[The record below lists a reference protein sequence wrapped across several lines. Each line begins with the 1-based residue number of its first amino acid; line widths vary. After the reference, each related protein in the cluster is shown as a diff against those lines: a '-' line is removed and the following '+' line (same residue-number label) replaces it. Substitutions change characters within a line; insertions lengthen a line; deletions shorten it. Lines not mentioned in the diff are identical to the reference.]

1 MLQARWRRS
10 ISVYKK
16 LNFIRHLA
24 LPSVLWS
31 LARNKNAASL
41 AYLINEAK
49 SLVCRAVCPEIVWK
63 FSPDITWSQLNLGRK
78 RQGTLKIS
86 NMELYSWSN
95 IWNKLLNINDC
106 NTVGV
111 FTDREMCLRHPDI
124 KNKSALTS
132 IIKC

>member
-63 FSPDITWSQLNLGRK
+63 FSPDITWNQLNLGRK